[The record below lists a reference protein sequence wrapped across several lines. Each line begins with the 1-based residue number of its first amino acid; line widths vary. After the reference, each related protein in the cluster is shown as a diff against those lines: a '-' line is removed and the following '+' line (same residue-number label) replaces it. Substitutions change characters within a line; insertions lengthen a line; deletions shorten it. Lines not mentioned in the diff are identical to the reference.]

1 MKTEVCPVCRK
12 VGSGSL
18 GGKCSKCGASVI
30 GTNMPFGE
38 YLNLSDERKK
48 KWVESVLSR
57 CQFDTTE
64 KQEQQVIEMANVCPQ
79 CGLVESG
86 VGNTTCSRCNTAMV
100 HTDTAYS
107 QYQEFDRIQ
116 AKTWRNYI
124 LDEYQK
130 DGGVVNYDRI
140 NSYEQSRP
148 CPHCG
153 ATIYNVNDRFCYSCG
168 ESLTDDKTDSASD
181 SFREEPECRLTVC
194 PDCKNQVSDTAKVC
208 PHCGREMKGKPTQP
222 YFKPGKVNDAC
233 KVTAIIIV
241 LVGIVG
247 GGVIGDII
255 GVGSFFGVAAGSV
268 LLALLFWSIG
278 EIIELLQILIE
289 QNRK

>member
-1 MKTEVCPVCRK
+1 MMHGE
-12 VGSGSL
+12 
-18 GGKCSKCGASVI
+18 KC
-30 GTNMPFGE
+30 
-38 YLNLSDERKK
+38 
-48 KWVESVLSR
+48 
-57 CQFDTTE
+57 
-64 KQEQQVIEMANVCPQ
+64 NVCPQ
-79 CGLVESG
+79 CGGVEPDG
-86 VGNTTCSRCNTAMV
+86 GNTTCSRCNTAMV

-140 NSYEQSRP
+140 DSYKQARL

-153 ATIYNVNDRFCYSCG
+153 ATISKSSNLFCHSCG

-233 KVTAIIIV
+233 KVTAVIIV
-241 LVGIVG
+241 LISFLGGLSIGYVTRWSAFWGIVVG
-247 GGVIGDII
+247 G
-255 GVGSFFGVAAGSV
+255 F

-289 QNRK
+289 QNKHR